1 MMLMFHSQALSMPS
15 ELSPLNY
22 SVGKCFKCIVYQA
35 KGFICFL
42 LSTKN
47 PFIFT
52 FHFSYLVFCT
62 VYLCFQIEIA
72 MIRCF

>member
-35 KGFICFL
+35 KGFICF
-42 LSTKN
+42 
-47 PFIFT
+47 
-52 FHFSYLVFCT
+52 
-62 VYLCFQIEIA
+62 
-72 MIRCF
+72 